1 MTTPRQAFSLVCL
14 PPDEGGL
21 IATGGFNGDQI
32 DVVECLI
39 GGGATQWRRL
49 APLPFPCASR
59 GGVYFKQRILVVGG
73 QTTSNTL
80 HADMLAFSPP
90 TTGGSGQWVIIRL
103 RLPQPTFPCFI
114 TTSGNSLLL
123 VSTFTL
129 S

>member
-21 IATGGFNGDQI
+21 IAIGGSNGDQI

-39 GGGATQWRRL
+39 GEGAPQWRRL

-59 GGVYFKQRILVVGG
+59 GAVYFKQRILIVGG
-73 QTTSNTL
+73 QTTNNTL

-90 TTGGSGQWVIIRL
+90 TAGGSGQWVIIRT

-114 TTSGNSLLL
+114 TTIGNYLFL
-123 VSTFTL
+123 VS
-129 S
+129 